1 MWCPTGCFGSAG
13 SSLHTPSGISTPEFR
28 HAVLL
33 ESKSLDGMPH
43 RHRYVSP
50 EPERNRAS
58 KAGRHCWDSTLSVSD
73 AKASGG
79 FTKLKEYSRE
89 EGHPTSVSPAFVGYS
104 HKPCDTLLWH
114 GKTFGSLARW
124 DRNRCL
130 RVSVEVYSAMWNI
143 DSRESTAQCDP
154 DVRPSL
160 GLTDSGPLS
169 PRLSHG
175 IPGRIPLRD
184 RAGDQAT
191 IEQLSKVS
199 KLFSLFT
206 TAPKHK

>member
-1 MWCPTGCFGSAG
+1 MWCPTGCFCSAG

-130 RVSVEVYSAMWNI
+130 RVSVEVCSAMWNI
-143 DSRESTAQCDP
+143 DTRELAAQCDP
-154 DVRPSL
+154 DVRPL
-160 GLTDSGPLS
+160 GLTDSGPLKKS
-169 PRLSHG
+169 P
-175 IPGRIPLRD
+175 IIAWDPGPYPVTGPCRRPSYNRTALKSFE
-184 RAGDQAT
+184 T
-191 IEQLSKVS
+191 IFAVYNC
-199 KLFSLFT
+199 
-206 TAPKHK
+206 A